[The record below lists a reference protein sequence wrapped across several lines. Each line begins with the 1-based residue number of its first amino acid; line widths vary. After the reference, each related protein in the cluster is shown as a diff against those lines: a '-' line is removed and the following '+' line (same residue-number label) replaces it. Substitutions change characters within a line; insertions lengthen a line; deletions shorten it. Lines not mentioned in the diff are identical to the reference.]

1 MPERRYRVLVIASHP
16 VQYQAPLL
24 RRMALRSDIEL
35 HVAYCTLRGAETAH
49 DPEFGATVKWDVPLL
64 DGYAWKHVPNRGT
77 GGETFFGLWNP
88 GIWKIIREG
97 HFEAVLCYT
106 GYLRA
111 TFWIAYV
118 AAKFSRSAF
127 LFGTDTTTLTPLDG
141 QLWKRSVKHVLWPLL
156 FRLADQVIVPSTGS
170 VELMRALGLPDER
183 VTLTPYVVDNDWWIE
198 QSARVDRAAVRAA
211 WGAAPED
218 TVFLFC
224 AKLQPWKRPLD
235 LLQAFARAKLSNALL
250 VIAGEGPLRGEL
262 ESAAAALGIPSRVKF
277 LGFVNQTQLP
287 AIYTAADIMVLPSSY
302 DAFGVVV
309 NEAMLCGCP
318 VAVSDSVGAG
328 RDLVEQGRT
337 GFVFPCGDIDALTEV
352 LQQAIND
359 CVRLPEMGRTARARM
374 DSWSP
379 RENIDATI
387 AAVRRGVARVE
398 GHSTKNDVLQNPQ
411 ARVPESSGKVRA
423 KIAK

>member
-1 MPERRYRVLVIASHP
+1 MAS
-16 VQYQAPLL
+16 
-24 RRMALRSDIEL
+24 RSDLEL
-35 HVAYCTLRGAETAH
+35 HVAYCTLRGAEAAH

-64 DGYAWKHVPNRGT
+64 DGYAWTQVANRGS

-88 GIWKIIREG
+88 GIWRIIREG
-97 HFEAVLCYT
+97 HFEAVLCYI
-106 GYLRA
+106 GYLRL

-118 AAKFSRSAF
+118 AAKFSGTAF
-127 LFGTDTTTLTPLDG
+127 LFGADSTTLTPLDG
-141 QLWKRSVKHVLWPLL
+141 LLWKRNIKRVLWPLL
-156 FRLADQVIVPSTGS
+156 FRLADQVIVPSTGTM
-170 VELMRALGLPDER
+170 ELMRSLGLPDER
-183 VTLTPYVVDNDWWIE
+183 VTLTPYVVDNDWWLE
-198 QSARVDRAAVRAA
+198 RSACVDRAAVRAA

-235 LLQAFARAKLSNALL
+235 LLQAFARAKFSNALL
-250 VIAGEGPLRGEL
+250 IFAGEGPLRGEL
-262 ESAAAALGIPSRVKF
+262 ESRAVALDVASRVKF

-287 AIYTAADIMVLPSSY
+287 AIYTAGDLMVLPSSY

-328 RDLVEQGRT
+328 RDLVEHWRT
-337 GFVFPCGDIDALTEV
+337 GFVFPCGDIDALAAV
-352 LQQAIND
+352 LQQA
-359 CVRLPEMGRTARARM
+359 VKERTKLSQMGSAARVRM

-379 RENIDATI
+379 RENIDQTI

-398 GHSTKNDVLQNPQ
+398 RRSTRRTTTSDVPPNTQ
-411 ARVPESSGKVRA
+411 ARVPESSGKVRTR
-423 KIAK
+423 IAK